1 VKKYEE
7 GEKPR
12 LPFIQA
18 TLMKY
23 SPEYPLAEQ
32 AGLNSSTR
40 IYSVPVLLLRRSD
53 RFRLFVVIWQKKL
66 QRLMR
71 LEAVDSVPQ
80 YSFYNFLKGLG
91 QCNTLFKA
99 IFFMNRMI
107 YSHDSEI
114 LLIVQ

>member
-32 AGLNSSTR
+32 AGPNSSTQ
-40 IYSVPVLLLRRSD
+40 IYSVPVLLLR
-53 RFRLFVVIWQKKL
+53 L
-66 QRLMR
+66 
-71 LEAVDSVPQ
+71 
-80 YSFYNFLKGLG
+80 
-91 QCNTLFKA
+91 T
-99 IFFMNRMI
+99 
-107 YSHDSEI
+107 
-114 LLIVQ
+114 